1 MKHDGIKFNTKS
13 NIPAIY
19 IVYYIKG
26 KKRNRRAIKHIR
38 KEKNRGVSY
47 LRGATEAMACGD
59 KGVWFACEKH
69 EGEEKGAWE

>member
-1 MKHDGIKFNTKS
+1 M
-13 NIPAIY
+13 
-19 IVYYIKG
+19 
-26 KKRNRRAIKHIR
+26 
-38 KEKNRGVSY
+38 SY